1 MALRLVWPA
10 LLLGRVAA
18 YFVSSVVPDTKKVIT
33 LALSSADA
41 SPLNGF
47 ILFPGTICSGLAWDE
62 PKGERLWS
70 RCEDHFSLSQF
81 LKGDHDFRFF
91 G

>member
-47 ILFPGTICSGLAWDE
+47 ILFPGTICSGLAM
-62 PKGERLWS
+62 KLS
-70 RCEDHFSLSQF
+70 NFALSQVKPAPF
-81 LKGDHDFRFF
+81 IALE
-91 G
+91 